1 MVNSIN
7 TINLWIRLSKAWRP
21 IALLN
26 TVGKLIEAAAA
37 KRLRD
42 AAEAHA
48 LLPDFQMGA
57 RLGRSTETALELLTE
72 QIHTA

>member
-1 MVNSIN
+1 MILLTWS
-7 TINLWIRLSKAWRP
+7 P

-48 LLPDFQMGA
+48 RLPDFQMKA
-57 RLGRSTETALELLTE
+57 RPGRSTETALELLTE
-72 QIHTA
+72 